1 MKLFNRRYEKLGNES
16 KNKEE
21 RREEL
26 RKLKSENLG
35 GRDIF
40 AIVIAMFQLILP
52 FAIGIIAAYF
62 LIILFITKV
71 WWRWESSIDVV

>member
-26 RKLKSENLG
+26 RKLKSEDLG
-35 GRDIF
+35 VRDIF
-40 AIVIAMFQLILP
+40 AIIIAMFQLILP
-52 FAIGIIAAYF
+52 FAIVIIAIYF

-71 WWRWESSIDVV
+71 WWR

>member
-1 MKLFNRRYEKLGNES
+1 MKLFNRRYEKLGQDS

-26 RKLKSENLG
+26 KKLKNENLG
-35 GRDIF
+35 VRDVF
-40 AIVIAMFQLILP
+40 ALIIAMFQLILP
-52 FAIGIIAAYF
+52 FAIGIVAAYF

-71 WWRWESSIDVV
+71 WMA

>member
-26 RKLKSENLG
+26 RRLKSENLG
-35 GRDIF
+35 VRDIF
-40 AIVIAMFQLILP
+40 AIIIAMFQLILP

-62 LIILFITKV
+62 LLILFITKV
-71 WWRWESSIDVV
+71 WMA

>member
-26 RKLKSENLG
+26 RKLKNENLG
-35 GRDIF
+35 VRDIF
-40 AIVIAMFQLILP
+40 AIIIAMFQLILP
-52 FAIGIIAAYF
+52 FAIGIVAAYF

-71 WWRWESSIDVV
+71 WMA

>member
-1 MKLFNRRYEKLGNES
+1 MNLFNRRYEKLGQDS

-21 RREEL
+21 RREAL
-26 RKLKSENLG
+26 KKLKDENLG

-40 AIVIAMFQLILP
+40 ALIIATFQLILP
-52 FAIGIIAAYF
+52 FAIGIVAVYF

-71 WWRWESSIDVV
+71 WMA